1 MTTACPSRPAATTL
15 AAVLILG
22 ALPAAAAAQDGGFV
36 PGSRELFS
44 LDFAAEEMGEVPKR
58 IRMMQGNVEMVMK
71 DGMPMLK
78 ASERATFLVSFT
90 ERLPEHFTLEFDIT
104 AKACC
109 QPEDLAFEG
118 TAEINQGDH
127 SMNFMWSRDG
137 LRAVGG
143 GTSMDVPMPPEI
155 AVLLPAQLAEV
166 RVTFQGET
174 FQVWTNGTQVASWS
188 SRKFPRGRVLRVFLG
203 GQDDRDQAVYLSRLR
218 VATNAPAPA
227 GAR

>member
-1 MTTACPSRPAATTL
+1 MRCPAVVLALASGSLVLPVHTL
-15 AAVLILG
+15 A
-22 ALPAAAAAQDGGFV
+22 QGGFV

-44 LDFAAEEMGEVPKR
+44 LDFAAEEQDEFPRKLR
-58 IRMMQGNVEMVMK
+58 LIEGNVRMVMK
-71 DGMPMLK
+71 DGLPMLK
-78 ASERATFLVSFT
+78 ASDRSTFLVNLP
-90 ERLPEHFTLEFDIT
+90 ERLPDDFTLEFDLVP
-104 AKACC
+104 KSCC

-118 TAEINQGDH
+118 TPTINQGEQ
-127 SMNFMWSRDG
+127 SMNFMWSRES

-155 AVLLPAQLAEV
+155 AVMLPAQLTEV
-166 RVTFQGET
+166 RATFQGET
-174 FQVWTNGTQVASWS
+174 FQVWTNGTQVVNWS
-188 SRKFPRGRVLRVFLG
+188 GRKFPRGRVLRVFLG

>member
-1 MTTACPSRPAATTL
+1 MPTDFLPRHPAVPML
-15 AAVLILG
+15 AALLLG
-22 ALPAAAAAQDGGFV
+22 GLPAGAAAQGGGFV

-104 AKACC
+104 PKACC

-118 TAEINQGDH
+118 TPEINQGDH
-127 SMNFMWSRDG
+127 SMNFMWSRES

-155 AVLLPAQLAEV
+155 AVMLPAQLTEV
-166 RVTFQGET
+166 RATFQGET
-174 FQVWTNGTQVASWS
+174 FQVWTNGTQVVNWS
-188 SRKFPRGRVLRVFLG
+188 GRKFPRGRVLRVFLG